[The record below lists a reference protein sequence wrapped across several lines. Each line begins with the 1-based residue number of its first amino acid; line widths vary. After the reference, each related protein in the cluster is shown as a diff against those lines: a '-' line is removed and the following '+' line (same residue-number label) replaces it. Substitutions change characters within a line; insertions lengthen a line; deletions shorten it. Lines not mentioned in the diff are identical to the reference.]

1 MAFFR
6 TSRTSPTSATSPMP
20 VPNATRPGSRND
32 GIDLL
37 RGLSILFVVVHHLA
51 LKFRLPLGPSL
62 LGDVLPTRVIK
73 GISFNGYEAV
83 FVFFVISGFVI
94 TRRSL
99 ARYGS
104 LDAMRW
110 RHFYTLRAARIF
122 PLLLPLLA
130 VLCVMHLLGVPS
142 FVIDKPGQSVAGA
155 LASALTMTLNWYEG
169 RTNWLPGGWDVL
181 WSLSIEECFYLV
193 FPVFC
198 LLLRGPW
205 RVLALMA
212 LALSLPWTRSALQ
225 GNEIWQEK
233 AYLPGMAA
241 IAWGVL
247 TALAMQ
253 RVTLPRQV
261 ARALAGLGVAGLLAV
276 VFYGDVL
283 WPLMHDHVMS
293 LLCVS
298 AALWLAAAHGS
309 TRVVPRGL
317 RWLTQMG
324 RWSYEIYLSHMFVV
338 LAVTPAYLAVANGD
352 MRWTFLVYVPVLIV
366 CTLLGGALHRHVSAP
381 AARRLLRD
389 RVTAAPAGA

>member
-1 MAFFR
+1 MALPPAPAPALR
-6 TSRTSPTSATSPMP
+6 T
-20 VPNATRPGSRND
+20 RND

-62 LGDVLPTRVIK
+62 LGDVLPERIVK

-99 ARYGS
+99 ERYGS

-110 RHFYTLRAARIF
+110 RHFYAMRAVRIF
-122 PLLLPLLA
+122 PLLLLLLA
-130 VLCVMHLLGVPS
+130 VLSVMHLLGVPT
-142 FVIDKPGQSVAGA
+142 FVINKPGQSLAGA
-155 LASALTMTLNWYEG
+155 VTSALTMTLNWYEG

-181 WSLSIEECFYLV
+181 WSLSIEECFYLA
-193 FPVFC
+193 FPLLC

-205 RVLALMA
+205 RVLALVA
-212 LALSLPWTRSALQ
+212 LAVSLPWTRAALA

-247 TALAMQ
+247 TALLMQ
-253 RVTLPRQV
+253 RVTLSRGV
-261 ARALAGLGVAGLLAV
+261 ARGLGVLGVAGLLAV
-276 VFYGDVL
+276 VFFNDVL
-283 WPLMHDHVMS
+283 WPRLHDHVML
-293 LLCVS
+293 LLCLS

-309 TRVVPRGL
+309 VRAMPRGFG
-317 RWLTQMG
+317 WLTQMG

-338 LAVTPAYLAVANGD
+338 LAVTPAYRALAGND
-352 MRWTFLVYVPVLIV
+352 MRWTFLVYVPALIV
-366 CTLLGGALHRHVSAP
+366 CTLLGGALHRHVSGP
-381 AARRLLRD
+381 AARRLLPRQPD
-389 RVTAAPAGA
+389 VTPAAAL

>member
-1 MAFFR
+1 MTFPPAHAPHAA
-6 TSRTSPTSATSPMP
+6 SPTRA
-20 VPNATRPGSRND
+20 RND

-62 LGDVLPTRVIK
+62 LGDVLPERIVK

-99 ARYGS
+99 ERYGS
-104 LDAMRW
+104 LDALRW
-110 RHFYTLRAARIF
+110 RHFYALRAVRIF
-122 PLLLPLLA
+122 PLLLLLLA
-130 VLCVMHLLGVPS
+130 VLSVMHLLGVPT
-142 FVIDKPGQSVAGA
+142 FVINKPGQSLPGA

-181 WSLSIEECFYLV
+181 WSLSIEECFYLA
-193 FPVFC
+193 FPLFC
-198 LLLRGPW
+198 LVLRGPT
-205 RVLALMA
+205 RVLALLA
-212 LALSLPWTRSALQ
+212 LAMSLPWTRAALQ

-247 TALAMQ
+247 SALAMQ
-253 RVTLPRQV
+253 RVTLPRAV
-261 ARALAGLGVAGLLAV
+261 ARVLGALGIAGLVAV
-276 VFYGDVL
+276 VFYGNVL
-283 WPLMHDHVMS
+283 WPLMHDHVML

-298 AALWLAAAHGS
+298 VALWLVAAHGS
-309 TRVVPRGL
+309 TRTVPRGFG
-317 RWLTQMG
+317 WLTQMG

-338 LAVTPAYLAVANGD
+338 LAVTPAYLALANGD
-352 MRWTFLVYVPVLIV
+352 MRWTFLVYVPVLVV
-366 CTLLGGALHRHVSAP
+366 CTVLGGALHRHVSGP
-381 AARRLLRD
+381 ASRRFLSR
-389 RVTAAPAGA
+389 RNTATPAEAL

>member
-1 MAFFR
+1 MI
-6 TSRTSPTSATSPMP
+6 PPATPARLR
-20 VPNATRPGSRND
+20 VRND
-32 GIDLL
+32 GIDVL

-62 LGDVLPTRVIK
+62 LGDVLPARLVR

-110 RHFYTLRAARIF
+110 RHFYALRAVRIF
-122 PLLLPLLA
+122 PLLLLLLA
-130 VLCVMHLLGVPS
+130 VLSVMHLLGVPT
-142 FVIDKPGQSVAGA
+142 FVIDKPGQSLSGA
-155 LASALTMTLNWYEG
+155 LTAALTMTLNWYEG

-181 WSLSIEECFYLV
+181 WSLSIEVCFYLA

-198 LLLRGPW
+198 LVLRGPW
-205 RVLALMA
+205 RVLALIA
-212 LALSLPWTRSALQ
+212 LAVSLPWTRAALQ

-253 RVTLPRQV
+253 RLTLPRVV
-261 ARALAGLGVAGLLAV
+261 ARSFGALSVAGCLAV
-276 VFYGDVL
+276 VFYADIL
-283 WPLMHDHVMS
+283 WPLMHDYVML

-309 TRVVPRGL
+309 TRVVPPGL
-317 RWLTQMG
+317 RWLKQMG
-324 RWSYEIYLSHMFVV
+324 QWSYEIYLSHMFVV
-338 LAVTPAYLAVANGD
+338 LAVTPAYRTLANGD
-352 MRWTFLVYVPVLIV
+352 MRWTFLVYVPALVV
-366 CTLLGGALHRHVSAP
+366 CTLLGGALHRYVSGP
-381 AARRLLRD
+381 AARRFLPRQTS
-389 RVTAAPAGA
+389 VMAAEAA

>member
-1 MAFFR
+1 MALPPAQAPALR
-6 TSRTSPTSATSPMP
+6 R
-20 VPNATRPGSRND
+20 RND

-62 LGDVLPTRVIK
+62 LGDVLPERIVK

-99 ARYGS
+99 ERYGS

-110 RHFYTLRAARIF
+110 RHFYALRAVRIF
-122 PLLLPLLA
+122 PLLLLLLT
-130 VLCVMHLLGVPS
+130 VLSVMHLLGVPT
-142 FVIDKPGQSVAGA
+142 FVINKPGQSLVGA
-155 LASALTMTLNWYEG
+155 LTSALTMTLNWYEG

-181 WSLSIEECFYLV
+181 WSLSIEECFYLA
-193 FPVFC
+193 FPLLC

-205 RVLALMA
+205 RVLALVA
-212 LALSLPWTRSALQ
+212 LAVSLPWTRAALV

-247 TALAMQ
+247 TALLMQ
-253 RVTLPRQV
+253 RVTLSRSV
-261 ARALAGLGVAGLLAV
+261 ARGVGALGLTGLLAV
-276 VFYGDVL
+276 VFFNDVL
-283 WPLMHDHVMS
+283 WPRLHDHVML
-293 LLCVS
+293 LLCLS

-309 TRVVPRGL
+309 PRAMPRGFG
-317 RWLTQMG
+317 WLTQMG

-338 LAVTPAYLAVANGD
+338 LAVTPAYRALAGDD
-352 MRWTFLVYVPVLIV
+352 MRWTFLVYVPALIV
-366 CTLLGGALHRHVSAP
+366 CTLLGGALHRHVSGP
-381 AARRLLRD
+381 AARRLLPRQSG
-389 RVTAAPAGA
+389 VAPAAAL

>member
-1 MAFFR
+1 MALPPAQAPALR
-6 TSRTSPTSATSPMP
+6 A
-20 VPNATRPGSRND
+20 RND

-62 LGDVLPTRVIK
+62 LGHVLPERIVK

-99 ARYGS
+99 ERYGS

-110 RHFYTLRAARIF
+110 RHFYALRAVRIF
-122 PLLLPLLA
+122 PLLLLLLS
-130 VLCVMHLLGVPS
+130 VLSVMHLLGVPT
-142 FVIDKPGQSVAGA
+142 FVINKPGQSLAGA
-155 LASALTMTLNWYEG
+155 LTSALTMTLNWYEG

-181 WSLSIEECFYLV
+181 WSLSIEECFYLA
-193 FPVFC
+193 FPLLC

-205 RVLALMA
+205 RVLALVA
-212 LALSLPWTRSALQ
+212 LAVSLPWTRAALA

-247 TALAMQ
+247 TALLMQ
-253 RVTLPRQV
+253 RVTLPRGV
-261 ARALAGLGVAGLLAV
+261 ARGLGALGVAGLLAV
-276 VFYGDVL
+276 VFFNDVL
-283 WPLMHDHVMS
+283 WPRLHDHVML
-293 LLCVS
+293 LLCLS
-298 AALWLAAAHGS
+298 AALWLAAAHGA
-309 TRVVPRGL
+309 TRAVPRGFG
-317 RWLTQMG
+317 WLTHMG

-338 LAVTPAYLAVANGD
+338 LAVTPAYRALAGDD
-352 MRWTFLVYVPVLIV
+352 MRWTFLVYVPALVV
-366 CTLLGGALHRHVSAP
+366 CTLLGGALHRHVSVP
-381 AARRLLRD
+381 AARRLLPRQPG
-389 RVTAAPAGA
+389 VTPAAAL

>member
-1 MAFFR
+1 MALPPAQAPALR
-6 TSRTSPTSATSPMP
+6 T
-20 VPNATRPGSRND
+20 RND

-62 LGDVLPTRVIK
+62 LGDVLPERIVK

-99 ARYGS
+99 ERYGS

-110 RHFYTLRAARIF
+110 RHFYALRAVRIF
-122 PLLLPLLA
+122 PLLLLLLA
-130 VLCVMHLLGVPS
+130 VLSVMHLLGVPT
-142 FVIDKPGQSVAGA
+142 FVINKPGQSLAGA
-155 LASALTMTLNWYEG
+155 LTSALTMTLNWYEG

-181 WSLSIEECFYLV
+181 WSLSIEECFYLA
-193 FPVFC
+193 FPLLC

-205 RVLALMA
+205 RVFALLALA
-212 LALSLPWTRSALQ
+212 VSLPWTRAALA

-247 TALAMQ
+247 TALLMQ
-253 RVTLPRQV
+253 RVTLSRGV
-261 ARALAGLGVAGLLAV
+261 ARGLGALGVTGLLAV
-276 VFYGDVL
+276 VFFNDLL
-283 WPLMHDHVMS
+283 WPRLHDHVML
-293 LLCVS
+293 LLCLS

-309 TRVVPRGL
+309 MRAMPRGFG
-317 RWLTQMG
+317 WLTQMG

-338 LAVTPAYLAVANGD
+338 LAVTPAYRALAGDD

-366 CTLLGGALHRHVSAP
+366 CTLLGGALHRHVSGP
-381 AARRLLRD
+381 AARRLLPRQPG
-389 RVTAAPAGA
+389 VTPAAAL

>member
-1 MAFFR
+1 MALPPAQAPVLR
-6 TSRTSPTSATSPMP
+6 T
-20 VPNATRPGSRND
+20 RND

-62 LGDVLPTRVIK
+62 LGDVLPERIVK

-99 ARYGS
+99 ERYGS

-110 RHFYTLRAARIF
+110 RHFYAMRAVRIF
-122 PLLLPLLA
+122 PLLLLLLA
-130 VLCVMHLLGVPS
+130 VLSVMHLLGVPT
-142 FVIDKPGQSVAGA
+142 FVINKPGQSLAGA
-155 LASALTMTLNWYEG
+155 VTSALTMTLNWYEG

-181 WSLSIEECFYLV
+181 WSLSIEECFYLA
-193 FPVFC
+193 FPLLC

-205 RVLALMA
+205 RVLALVA
-212 LALSLPWTRSALQ
+212 LAVSLPWTRAALA

-247 TALAMQ
+247 TALLMQ
-253 RVTLPRQV
+253 RVTLSRGV
-261 ARALAGLGVAGLLAV
+261 ARGLGVLGVAGLLAV
-276 VFYGDVL
+276 VFFNDVL
-283 WPLMHDHVMS
+283 WPRLHDHVML
-293 LLCVS
+293 LLCLS

-309 TRVVPRGL
+309 VRAMPRGFG
-317 RWLTQMG
+317 WLTQMG

-338 LAVTPAYLAVANGD
+338 LAVTPAYRALAGND
-352 MRWTFLVYVPVLIV
+352 MRWTFLVYVPAMIV
-366 CTLLGGALHRHVSAP
+366 CTLLGGALHRHVSGP
-381 AARRLLRD
+381 AARRLLPRQPD
-389 RVTAAPAGA
+389 VTPAAAL

>member
-1 MAFFR
+1 MALPPAPAPALR
-6 TSRTSPTSATSPMP
+6 T
-20 VPNATRPGSRND
+20 RND

-62 LGDVLPTRVIK
+62 LGDVLPERIVK

-99 ARYGS
+99 ERYGS

-110 RHFYTLRAARIF
+110 RHFYAMRAVRIF
-122 PLLLPLLA
+122 PLLLLLLA
-130 VLCVMHLLGVPS
+130 VLSVMHLLGVPT
-142 FVIDKPGQSVAGA
+142 FVINKPGQSLAGA
-155 LASALTMTLNWYEG
+155 VTSALTMTLNWYEG

-181 WSLSIEECFYLV
+181 WSLSIEECFYLA
-193 FPVFC
+193 FPLFC

-205 RVLALMA
+205 RVLALVA
-212 LALSLPWTRSALQ
+212 LAVSLPWTRAALA

-247 TALAMQ
+247 TALLMQ
-253 RVTLPRQV
+253 RVTLSRGV
-261 ARALAGLGVAGLLAV
+261 ARGVGVLGVAGLLAV
-276 VFYGDVL
+276 VFFNDVL
-283 WPLMHDHVMS
+283 WPRLHDHVML
-293 LLCVS
+293 LLCLS

-309 TRVVPRGL
+309 VRAMPRGFG
-317 RWLTQMG
+317 WLTQMG

-338 LAVTPAYLAVANGD
+338 LAVTPAYRALAGND
-352 MRWTFLVYVPVLIV
+352 MRWTFLVYVPALIV
-366 CTLLGGALHRHVSAP
+366 CTLLGGALHRHVSGP
-381 AARRLLRD
+381 AARRLLPRQPD
-389 RVTAAPAGA
+389 VTPAAAL

>member
-1 MAFFR
+1 MAFLPAR
-6 TSRTSPTSATSPMP
+6 APDEAPLQT
-20 VPNATRPGSRND
+20 RND

-51 LKFRLPLGPSL
+51 LKFRLPLGSSL
-62 LGDVLPTRVIK
+62 LGEVLPQRFVK

-99 ARYGS
+99 ERYGS

-110 RHFYTLRAARIF
+110 RHFYALRAVRIF
-122 PLLLPLLA
+122 PLLLLLLGA
-130 VLCVMHLLGVPS
+130 LSAMHLLGVPT
-142 FVIDKPGQSVAGA
+142 FVIDKPGQSLPGA

-169 RTNWLPGGWDVL
+169 RTNWLPGAWDVL
-181 WSLSIEECFYLV
+181 WSLSIEEAFYLA

-198 LLLRGPW
+198 LMLRGPW
-205 RVLALMA
+205 RVLALIALAA
-212 LALSLPWTRSALQ
+212 LALSLPWTRAALQ

-233 AYLPGMAA
+233 AYLPGMSA

-247 TALAMQ
+247 TALALQ
-253 RVTLPRQV
+253 RVTLPRHV
-261 ARALAGLGVAGLLAV
+261 ARASATLGAIGLLGV

-283 WPLMHDHVMS
+283 WPVLHDHVMS

-309 TRVVPRGL
+309 TRAIARGFG
-317 RWLTQMG
+317 WLTQMG

-338 LAVTPAYLAVANGD
+338 LALTPAYRALANGD
-352 MRWTFLVYVPVLIV
+352 MRWTFLVYPPALAV
-366 CTLLGGALHRHVSAP
+366 CTLLGGALHRHVSGP
-381 AARRLLRD
+381 AARRFLPHRTSAKPVPHRYPD
-389 RVTAAPAGA
+389 VG

>member
-1 MAFFR
+1 MALPPAQAPALR
-6 TSRTSPTSATSPMP
+6 T
-20 VPNATRPGSRND
+20 RND

-62 LGDVLPTRVIK
+62 LGDVLPERIVK

-99 ARYGS
+99 ERYGS

-110 RHFYTLRAARIF
+110 RHFYAMRAVRIF
-122 PLLLPLLA
+122 PLLLLLLA
-130 VLCVMHLLGVPS
+130 VLSVMHLLGVPT
-142 FVIDKPGQSVAGA
+142 FVINKPGQSLAGA
-155 LASALTMTLNWYEG
+155 VTSALTMTLNWYEG

-181 WSLSIEECFYLV
+181 WSLSIEECFYLA
-193 FPVFC
+193 FPLLC

-205 RVLALMA
+205 RVLALVA
-212 LALSLPWTRSALQ
+212 LAVSLPWTRAALA

-247 TALAMQ
+247 TALLMQ
-253 RVTLPRQV
+253 RVTLSRGV
-261 ARALAGLGVAGLLAV
+261 ARGLGVLGVAGLLAV
-276 VFYGDVL
+276 VFFNDVL
-283 WPLMHDHVMS
+283 WPRLHDHVML
-293 LLCVS
+293 LLCLS

-309 TRVVPRGL
+309 VRAMPRGFG
-317 RWLTQMG
+317 WLTQMG

-338 LAVTPAYLAVANGD
+338 LAVTPAYRALAGND
-352 MRWTFLVYVPVLIV
+352 MRWTFLVYVPALIV
-366 CTLLGGALHRHVSAP
+366 CTLLGGALHRHVSGP
-381 AARRLLRD
+381 AARRLLPRQPD
-389 RVTAAPAGA
+389 VTPAAAL